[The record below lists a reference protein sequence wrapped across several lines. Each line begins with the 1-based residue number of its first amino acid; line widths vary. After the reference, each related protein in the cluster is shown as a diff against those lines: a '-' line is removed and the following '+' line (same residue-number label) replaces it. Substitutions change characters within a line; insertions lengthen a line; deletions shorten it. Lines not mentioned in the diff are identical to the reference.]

1 MFAGIGGFRAGLT
14 RAGGFQCVGHC
25 EIDKFA
31 EASYRAIHDIQE
43 GECFYPDARKIDPKE
58 LPEFDLLCGGFPCQA
73 FSISGKRKGFEDA
86 RGTLFFEAARVLK
99 ARKPAYFLLE
109 NVPGLL
115 SHNKSRTFS
124 TILATLHDLG
134 YFVEWCV
141 LNSKYFGVPQSRRRV
156 FIIGYLNPKCAG
168 KIFPLAKTTGK
179 DLVQIIEGP
188 QGSRIYD
195 PEGIACTHQGSRK
208 ALALWEKEPQGS
220 AWNFRLQPEME
231 QNGLCGDAAG
241 GMGGKTGLYFIDLCK
256 GNPKQTEI
264 ARCITADYGKAQ
276 VSNRKGEMS
285 GVLLV
290 KEGTK
295 CGYKAA
301 KPGDSIN
308 FSYAGNHSKRGR
320 VGDNIA
326 HTLDTSCLQ
335 GVVTRTGRVR
345 RLIPG
350 ECLKLQ
356 GFDKQQID
364 RLLEITSD
372 SQAYKQAGNSV
383 TVNVIEAIG
392 HRIREMDEALKRG
405 DT

>member
-25 EIDKFA
+25 EIDRFA

-43 GECFYPDARKIDPKE
+43 GECFYPDARKIDPRE

-115 SHNKSRTFS
+115 SHDKGRTFS
-124 TILATLHDLG
+124 TILATQGSHKVLALWEKEPQGSVWNFRLQPEMEQSGLCGDAG
-134 YFVEWCV
+134 YGVEWCV
-141 LNSKYFGVPQSRRRV
+141 CNSKYFGVPQSRRRV

-179 DLVQIIEGP
+179 DLVQIIKGS
-188 QGSRIYD
+188 QGSRVYD
-195 PEGIACTHQGSRK
+195 PEGIACTQVS
-208 ALALWEKEPQGS
+208 Q
-220 AWNFRLQPEME
+220 
-231 QNGLCGDAAG
+231 AG

-285 GVLLV
+285 GVLFV
-290 KEGTK
+290 REGTK

-301 KPGDSIN
+301 KSGDSIN

-345 RLIPG
+345 RLTPG
-350 ECLKLQ
+350 ECLRLQ

-364 RLLEITSD
+364 RLLAITSD
-372 SQAYKQAGNSV
+372 CQAYKQAGNSV

-392 HRIREMDEALKRG
+392 HRIREMDEELKRG
-405 DT
+405 GG

>member
-31 EASYRAIHDIQE
+31 EASYRAIHDIQK
-43 GECFYPDARKIDPKE
+43 GECFYPDARKINPEE

-115 SHNKSRTFS
+115 SHDKSRTFS

-134 YFVEWCV
+134 YGVEWCV
-141 LNSKYFGVPQSRRRV
+141 CNSKYFGVPQSRRRV
-156 FIIGYLNPKCAG
+156 FIVGYLNPKCAG

-179 DLVQIIEGP
+179 DLIQVIKGP

-195 PEGIACTHQGSRK
+195 PKGIACTQVS
-208 ALALWEKEPQGS
+208 Q
-220 AWNFRLQPEME
+220 
-231 QNGLCGDAAG
+231 AG

-290 KEGTK
+290 REGTK

-301 KPGDSIN
+301 KSGDSIN
-308 FSYAGNHSKRGR
+308 FSYAGNHLKRGR

-345 RLIPG
+345 RLTPG
-350 ECLKLQ
+350 ECLRLQ

-364 RLLEITSD
+364 RLLAITSD

-392 HRIREMDEALKRG
+392 HRIRKMDEALKRG
-405 DT
+405 GG